1 MHNNTSAIPHG
12 KAMLQGATHTYC
24 NSLSLTLILGK
35 NYSIGM
41 KLVQNLD
48 CDDIHSITS
57 DAPNSHSFQSLS
69 YPMLQQYHDAFN
81 GLGELPGEY
90 TMPKKSI
97 LYLSS
102 RLPISLISVVKDM
115 MVDKCMIVQ
124 VTEPTPWVSSMVGAQ
139 KKDGR
144 FASALTHNIWTDS

>member
-1 MHNNTSAIPHG
+1 M
-12 KAMLQGATHTYC
+12 
-24 NSLSLTLILGK
+24 
-35 NYSIGM
+35 
-41 KLVQNLD
+41 QNLD

-69 YPMLQQYHDAFN
+69 YPMLQQYHDVLS

-90 TMPKKSI
+90 TIPKKSI

-102 RLPISLISVVKDM
+102 RLPVSLISVVKAELDM

-124 VTEPTPWVSSMVGAQ
+124 VTEPTP
-139 KKDGR
+139 
-144 FASALTHNIWTDS
+144 